1 MSHEAKENEFDNY
14 DQVLKGVIFEALR
27 AANITEVQIEFEGN
41 SDDGQFEEI
50 AAFRD
55 GAPVDFPELRVVLP
69 DDDDGC
75 DLKEAIATICCDLLE
90 DTHAGWEIN
99 EGSYGEFR
107 LDVVNGTFTLEFNG
121 RYIEVETETHR
132 F

>member
-1 MSHEAKENEFDNY
+1 MPNEAKENESDNC
-14 DQVLKGVIFEALR
+14 DQTIKSVICNALR
-27 AANITEVQIEFEGN
+27 AANITEVRVEFEGN

-50 AAFRD
+50 AAFRN
-55 GAPVDFPELRVVLP
+55 GAPVDFPELSVVLP

-75 DLKEAIATICCDLLE
+75 DLKEAIETVCCDLLE
-90 DTHAGWEIN
+90 DTHGGSEIN

-121 RYIEVETETHR
+121 RYIT
-132 F
+132 